1 MVKNLLENVGL
12 VSLKNPWYCW
22 GVESGV
28 RGLSDLRSNRSWLM
42 GWDYTHSRSPRCD
55 PFLDRIANFWLFSS
69 ALNNWNSKRYQ
80 RLQTWQILRVRVV
93 LEPAEALDPRH
104 WPKGLQV
111 WGRKLIIYGL
121 KLQRRMPL
129 YIPLPCHL
137 RWWKMA
143 PIIMLIAYY
152 IRFEFILFQSAV
164 WPFVCVL
171 SLSVSTVYFD
181 NFHFWVWWAP
191 WKL

>member
-1 MVKNLLENVGL
+1 MVKNLLETVGL
-12 VSLKNPWYCW
+12 VSLKNPWYRW
-22 GVESGV
+22 DVEFGV
-28 RGLSDLRSNRSWLM
+28 RGLSDLRSDRSWLM
-42 GWDYTHSRSPRCD
+42 GWDYTHSRSPSCD

-121 KLQRRMPL
+121 KLHRRVPL
-129 YIPLPCHL
+129 YIALPGHL
-137 RWWKMA
+137 RWWKIA
-143 PIIMLIAYY
+143 PNIMLIAYY
-152 IRFEFILFQSAV
+152 TRFEFIFFQSAV
-164 WPFVCVL
+164 WPFVRVL
-171 SLSVSTVYFD
+171 SLSVSVVFFD
-181 NFHFWVWWAP
+181 NFHVWVWWP
-191 WKL
+191 LWKL